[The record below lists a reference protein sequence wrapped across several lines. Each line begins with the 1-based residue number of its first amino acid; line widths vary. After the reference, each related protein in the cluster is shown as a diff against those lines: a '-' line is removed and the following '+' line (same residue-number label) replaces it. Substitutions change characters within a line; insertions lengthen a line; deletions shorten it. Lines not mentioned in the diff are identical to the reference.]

1 MLGIKQSFEGPYCTR
16 DNFNRNTSASDLV
29 LKKTL
34 CSSSVI
40 GGDVNDHLH
49 PLQLEDILD
58 IALDSVAPD
67 VEREGE
73 GDAHAEAGTG
83 QQQDSVMTLS
93 YSIRA
98 SVKAGSDASDAAVE
112 SYRSGLYNTLS
123 TAILLTI
130 PFLIL

>member
-1 MLGIKQSFEGPYCTR
+1 MLGIKQTFEGPYCTR
-16 DNFNRNTSASDLV
+16 DNFNRNTTASDLV
-29 LKKTL
+29 LRKTL
-34 CSSSVI
+34 CSNSVI

-58 IALDSVAPD
+58 IALDSVAPAPD

-83 QQQDSVMTLS
+83 QQEDSVMTLS

-112 SYRSGLYNTLS
+112 SYRSDL
-123 TAILLTI
+123 
-130 PFLIL
+130 LILRVLKG